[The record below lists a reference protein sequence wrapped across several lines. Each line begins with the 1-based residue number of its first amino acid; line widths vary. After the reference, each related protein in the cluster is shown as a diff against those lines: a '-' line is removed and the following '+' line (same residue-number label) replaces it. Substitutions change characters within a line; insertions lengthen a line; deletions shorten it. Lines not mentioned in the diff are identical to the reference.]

1 MKNILLLSLLFCAFA
16 GKGQE
21 ARLVLPVGHTNWIN
35 SLILSPDGNYIVTSS
50 DDKTARIWE
59 AITGKELIIF
69 QGHTLEL
76 RTAVFSTDN
85 KFVLT
90 ASNDKT
96 ARIWEAKT
104 GKELI
109 IFQGHTREL
118 RTAVFSTDNKFILTA
133 SYDKTAR
140 IWDAVTG
147 KELFSLQGHT
157 DYVNSAIF
165 SSDNKLV
172 LTTSWDSSAR
182 IWDAS
187 TGKENII
194 LQGHNNIVNSAV
206 FSSDNKLVLTSSRDS
221 TARIWEVSTGKELFR
236 LEGHMDE
243 VYYAVFS
250 SDNKFVL
257 TTSRDNIARI
267 WDSKT
272 GKEQIGVKSL
282 DQVVNSAVINNC
294 NKFVLTTSPDNTLH
308 LWDAVTGQALFEGV
322 DSTFFLSIFNLEQN
336 FEFKTKTY
344 KEIINLNGYTNEVKL
359 AVLSSDQKFI
369 LSVSDDYSANI
380 CDFSNGKVNF
390 TFQGHTGYINSAIFS
405 LDNKLV
411 LTSSLDSTARIWEA
425 ATGKELFTLQGNEDW
440 VNSAVL
446 SSDNR
451 FLLTSSDR
459 TVRICD
465 TETGKEI
472 YKLQGHTS
480 TVNSAAFSSDNKF
493 VLTASLD
500 YTARIWDAVNGME
513 LTKFKGHR
521 NNVTSAIFSS
531 DDKFVLTASWDNTAR
546 IWDVVT
552 GKELVKL
559 KGHTHIV
566 NSAVFSSD
574 DKYVLTASWDN
585 TARIWDAVT
594 GKELVKLIGH
604 THVVNSAVFSS
615 DDKFVL
621 TASADGIARIWET
634 ANGNELFSFKGH
646 STEVYSAFFSFDN
659 KYVLTTGSD
668 HKTILW
674 DATSGRALYTRLQL
688 KNNDWLV
695 YDEHYRYD
703 GSQGARDYLYF
714 VCGLEVVDLA
724 QVKDALY
731 VPNLVQRI
739 MNGENL
745 DHLPKLKDLEICGL
759 TPEVEPNDN
768 KKDGGYFYNIKAR
781 KGGVGKVEIY
791 INGMLRQT
799 VESKNLTQKDG
810 VYELKID
817 EKLIQQYQIADKET
831 ELKVIARTADNKI
844 SSRGAVARTIAKET
858 VYRKPSL
865 HAIMVGIDDYK
876 GEGLDLNYAAK
887 DAIDLQTALKISTQK
902 LFNVDDTNRVHFYN
916 LTLDRS
922 GNINGL
928 TPDRNNIL
936 KTLEKIEKESKPEDV
951 FLLFFAGHGEINPEK
966 QLILLTAEASKEQAP
981 NYSGIM
987 MKELLEK
994 LAKIPAGKRIL
1005 LLDACHSG
1013 AAINELNIKDIAG
1026 VRDGEDAEKQSQR
1039 LKELE
1044 NLASKS
1050 GLSIIT
1056 ASSTDQKALELPQYE
1071 HGLMTYAL
1079 LTTMLNDPEVLDKDN
1094 NLQLEDWLRQTEKNV
1109 SKLIENQSAQRF
1121 VPINFSLGKVDEEVR
1136 KSIVLQEIPTVVVA
1150 NVMNLETGDDDQD
1163 IKTQLIKKL
1172 NENSTRGGTDKILI
1186 AEKDGP
1192 NAISVNLS
1200 YELIEG
1206 KIKSKI
1212 TLKKDKKVFK
1222 QFNFEGIATDLNK
1235 FVEDLSKEITKN
1247 LK

>member
-1 MKNILLLSLLFCAFA
+1 MKKLMFILLMLWAFV

-21 ARLVLPVGHTNWIN
+21 ARLVLPVGHTTAVNAVKFSPDGRYLVSTSYETLKIWETSSAKSIYTLEGHSNEVNYAEFSPDGSRVLSASNDSTIKIWEVASGNLLSSLNGHNNKVKFAEFNSDGSLVLSISNDSTIKIWETFSGKLIESIKEKNYITSTHFSPDGKRIVSSSWETILIRETNSRKILHTLEGHTQGVSSVCFSLDGTLLLSTSDDGTAKIWESASGKLIHTLEGPGGVNSAKFSADGKYVLTISEGHLVPIWETASGNLKHYIKLDGSDGNVESAHFSPNGQYVVVTSSNGWNQTLKIWELSSAKYIHKLEKPHRTKIGPTNFSPTGNDLVSYFGGSIIKLEVASGKIIN
-35 SLILSPDGNYIVTSS
+35 KFDGNTVSATLANFSPDGKRFITASENDNTLAIRELTGNLIQTLKGHTNSILSAGFSPDGQKVISGSFDNTAKIWETESGMLIHSLEEHYDYVSSVNFSPDGKKVVTGSLDNSSKIWDAASGKIIRTLEGHEGSVFSVNFSPDGNF
-50 DDKTARIWE
+50 
-59 AITGKELIIF
+59 IIS
-69 QGHTLEL
+69 
-76 RTAVFSTDN
+76 ASADN
-85 KFVLT
+85 TVK
-90 ASNDKT
+90 
-96 ARIWEAKT
+96 
-104 GKELI
+104 
-109 IFQGHTREL
+109 
-118 RTAVFSTDNKFILTA
+118 
-133 SYDKTAR
+133 
-140 IWDAVTG
+140 IWDTDSGKLIRTHKGYTSWVYSANFSPDGKYFVSASAGTLKIRDAVSG
-147 KELFSLQGHT
+147 KIIHELKGHNETVHSVKFSPDGKKIVSASFNETILIWDFESGKLINSISGHKIG
-157 DYVNSAIF
+157 VRSVEF
-165 SSDNKLV
+165 SPDGNKII
-172 LTTSWDSSAR
+172 TTSWDHTVKT
-182 IWDAS
+182 W
-187 TGKENII
+187 G
-194 LQGHNNIVNSAV
+194 
-206 FSSDNKLVLTSSRDS
+206 
-221 TARIWEVSTGKELFR
+221 VSTGKL
-236 LEGHMDE
+236 
-243 VYYAVFS
+243 
-250 SDNKFVL
+250 
-257 TTSRDNIARI
+257 
-267 WDSKT
+267 
-272 GKEQIGVKSL
+272 
-282 DQVVNSAVINNC
+282 
-294 NKFVLTTSPDNTLH
+294 
-308 LWDAVTGQALFEGV
+308 
-322 DSTFFLSIFNLEQN
+322 
-336 FEFKTKTY
+336 
-344 KEIINLNGYTNEVKL
+344 
-359 AVLSSDQKFI
+359 
-369 LSVSDDYSANI
+369 
-380 CDFSNGKVNF
+380 
-390 TFQGHTGYINSAIFS
+390 
-405 LDNKLV
+405 
-411 LTSSLDSTARIWEA
+411 
-425 ATGKELFTLQGNEDW
+425 
-440 VNSAVL
+440 
-446 SSDNR
+446 
-451 FLLTSSDR
+451 
-459 TVRICD
+459 
-465 TETGKEI
+465 
-472 YKLQGHTS
+472 
-480 TVNSAAFSSDNKF
+480 
-493 VLTASLD
+493 
-500 YTARIWDAVNGME
+500 
-513 LTKFKGHR
+513 
-521 NNVTSAIFSS
+521 
-531 DDKFVLTASWDNTAR
+531 
-546 IWDVVT
+546 
-552 GKELVKL
+552 
-559 KGHTHIV
+559 
-566 NSAVFSSD
+566 
-574 DKYVLTASWDN
+574 
-585 TARIWDAVT
+585 
-594 GKELVKLIGH
+594 
-604 THVVNSAVFSS
+604 
-615 DDKFVL
+615 
-621 TASADGIARIWET
+621 
-634 ANGNELFSFKGH
+634 
-646 STEVYSAFFSFDN
+646 
-659 KYVLTTGSD
+659 
-668 HKTILW
+668 
-674 DATSGRALYTRLQL
+674 LYTFLQL
-688 KNNDWLV
+688 QNNDWLV

-768 KKDGGYFYNIKAR
+768 KKDGGYFYNINAR

-799 VESKNLTQKDG
+799 VDSKTLTQKDG
-810 VYELKID
+810 IYELKIE

-844 SSRGAVARTIAKET
+844 SSRGAVARTTAKET

-876 GEGLDLNYAAK
+876 GDGLDLNYAAK

-1013 AAINELNIKDIAG
+1013 AAINELNLKDIAG
-1026 VRDGEDAEKQSQR
+1026 VRNGEDAEKQSQR

-1050 GLSIIT
+1050 GLAIIT

-1079 LTTMLNDPEVLDKDN
+1079 LSTMLNDPEVLDKDN

-1121 VPINFSLGKVDEEVR
+1121 VPVNFSVGKVDDAVR

-1150 NVMNLETGDDDQD
+1150 NVYNKELDDDNLD
-1163 IKTQLIKKL
+1163 LKTQLVKKL
-1172 NENSTRGGTDKILI
+1172 NEISTRGGTDKIII